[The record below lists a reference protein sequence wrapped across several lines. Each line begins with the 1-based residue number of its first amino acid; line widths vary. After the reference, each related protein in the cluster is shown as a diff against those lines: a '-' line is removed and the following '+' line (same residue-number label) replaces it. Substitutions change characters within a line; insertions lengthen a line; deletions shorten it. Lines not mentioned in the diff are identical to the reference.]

1 MEISQDIP
9 KANSEQCT
17 SSPAID
23 QPSSFIIF
31 PNDDF
36 STSIEA
42 LLAFEKAFPFLQL
55 LKKITNKIE
64 YILKAKDSATFYIL
78 QNTRVLSSG
87 KTINLCAYRPSPKKT
102 RMVLEGYPLGFS
114 LNHLQENPLIE
125 SASCLL
131 ARPSRKE
138 TRLVLDTI
146 LGELL
151 NKPHLGF
158 RFFYPSWVKCGKCQ
172 CSDHQIFK
180 CRGQAHCGVCAEPHR
195 HLHQETYG
203 GETHHSKVP
212 KL

>member
-1 MEISQDIP
+1 MDISQDIP

-42 LLAFEKAFPFLQL
+42 LLAFEKAFPFLQVF
-55 LKKITNKIE
+55 KKITNKIE

-102 RMVLEGYPLGFS
+102 RMVLEGYPFGFP

-158 RFFYPSWVKCGKCQ
+158 RFFYS
-172 CSDHQIFK
+172 S
-180 CRGQAHCGVCAEPHR
+180 
-195 HLHQETYG
+195 
-203 GETHHSKVP
+203 
-212 KL
+212 